1 MIRRCTLALVCVAA
15 LGSAALAAG
24 PVDRIL
30 DDLSRLGYGQVTVER
45 TLLGRTRIVASNKD
59 TEREIILDPRT
70 GEILRDLWIS
80 NDNRSSGGGLVGG
93 GQSGAGSG
101 TGSGSGPSGDVDDD
115 DDDDD
120 DDDNDDDDDDDD
132 GDDDDRDNSGP
143 GGGNGDDG
151 DDGDD

>member
-15 LGSAALAAG
+15 LGSPALAAG

-30 DDLSRLGYGQVTVER
+30 EDLSRLGYGQVTVER
-45 TLLGRTRIVASNKD
+45 TLLGRTRIIASNKD
-59 TEREIILDPRT
+59 AEREIIMDPRT

-80 NDNRSSGGGLVGG
+80 NDKSSSGGGLVGG

-101 TGSGSGPSGDVDDD
+101 TGSGTGSGSGPSGDD
-115 DDDDD
+115 
-120 DDDNDDDDDDDD
+120 
-132 GDDDDRDNSGP
+132 DDDDRDNSGP
-143 GGGNGDDG
+143 GGGDSDDGDDG